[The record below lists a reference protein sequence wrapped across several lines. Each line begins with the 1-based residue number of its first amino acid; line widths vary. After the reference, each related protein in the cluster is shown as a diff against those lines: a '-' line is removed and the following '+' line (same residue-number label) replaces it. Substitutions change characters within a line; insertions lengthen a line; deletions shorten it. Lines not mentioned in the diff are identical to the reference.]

1 MEHSKNFEKVKTYY
15 DDGMWNIAKVH
26 NAVGK
31 WITAEEYK
39 EITGEDYDKFA
50 YILKILLEP

>member
-1 MEHSKNFEKVKTYY
+1 MNEHSKNFEKVKKYY
-15 DDGMWNIAKVH
+15 DNGIWNEARVY

-39 EITGEDYDKFA
+39 EITGEDY
-50 YILKILLEP
+50 E